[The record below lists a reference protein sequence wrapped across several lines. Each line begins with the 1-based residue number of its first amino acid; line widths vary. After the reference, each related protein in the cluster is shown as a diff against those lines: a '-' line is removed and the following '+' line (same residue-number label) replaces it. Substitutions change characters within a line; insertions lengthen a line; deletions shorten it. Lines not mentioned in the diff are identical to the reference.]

1 MPMFP
6 SCSQILV
13 MSCLSVVICSL
24 SDLIFILSTF
34 RRSTWNWLQIN
45 RSAIKIRR
53 YRLTDHGRHSSDNN
67 NSLRMA
73 ELTYKITF

>member
-13 MSCLSVVICSL
+13 MLYLSVVICSL

-34 RRSTWNWLQIN
+34 RQQHLELQIN

-73 ELTYKITF
+73 ELTYKITS